1 MNRILVLIISII
13 FFNSCKEN
21 TFSVESRFENGNSE
35 IIYLSL
41 SDTTIYGKTYSKKFK
56 IKFNEKKDTLR
67 KGVYINKM
75 AIGEHLFYENNK
87 TICKRNYIIPNPF
100 FIDIDKKNETVD
112 FSAFK
117 IRTDSTYLN
126 TVILFDKFG
135 DSIINKSDFYK
146 AKFFKDNWKTNDSLE
161 VKFEFYYPNYEII
174 KSDLYFIV
182 PEDTSM
188 VTVVYGAEK
197 NYTFKRKIINKKH
210 DQINGL
216 VDILAY
222 NKSKKIDD
230 STAYENRIMFIN
242 EKFKVE

>member
-1 MNRILVLIISII
+1 MI
-13 FFNSCKEN
+13 
-21 TFSVESRFENGNSE
+21 
-35 IIYLSL
+35 
-41 SDTTIYGKTYSKKFK
+41 
-56 IKFNEKKDTLR
+56 
-67 KGVYINKM
+67 
-75 AIGEHLFYENNK
+75 
-87 TICKRNYIIPNPF
+87 
-100 FIDIDKKNETVD
+100 KKNETVD